1 MKKSLIVS
9 LAATA
14 LIGSVACNSELPVDV
29 LTLGQT
35 QSHPNA
41 IVIDVKDAAVQEV
54 VWLQDGVAMGEMTKV
69 EKVIAPVAKEEG
81 AHNFYI
87 AVPGPDAET
96 VSVVVKAKGGK
107 FNCEL
112 DLTQIVDAQAH
123 RGGMGLMP
131 ENSIPAMKNALD
143 LGVNTLEMDLC
154 VTKDGKVVLS
164 HDPCFE
170 PRYTTKPDGTEM
182 KRGET
187 KYLYHLT
194 YDEIA
199 KYDVG
204 QRYTSSW
211 PEKAC
216 VPAVKPLLTD
226 LITFVENYT
235 KENGLT
241 PVKYNIEIKSDYS
254 SSDGEEGKDW
264 PEYKAF
270 VDVCA
275 PVIASFNLGDRL
287 IVQSFDDRA
296 LNYLHDNYPEFTLSY
311 LIRDHDVDF
320 DKFMGLLDFQPEWL
334 SPPHQNVTAEFLAE
348 AHKRGMKVVTWTVD
362 ETAEIKRL
370 MDLKVDGIISNHPD
384 SLLMMTRGYVDA
396 R

>member
-1 MKKSLIVS
+1 MAALVLAGVVS
-9 LAATA
+9 
-14 LIGSVACNSELPVDV
+14 CNVELPVEV
-29 LTLGQT
+29 FTLGQI

-41 IVIDVKDAAVQEV
+41 IVIDAKDAAVTV
-54 VWLQDGVAMGEMTKV
+54 VTWNQDGQSMGEMTKV
-69 EKVIAPVAKEEG
+69 ENVIAPVAKEEG
-81 AHNFYI
+81 AHNFYV
-87 AVPGPDAET
+87 AVPAPGAEKIT
-96 VSVVVKAKGGK
+96 VSVKAKGGK
-107 FNCEL
+107 GTYEL
-112 DLTQIVDAQAH
+112 DLTDVVDAQAH
-123 RGGMGLMP
+123 RSGMGLMP
-131 ENSIPAMKNALD
+131 ENSLPAVKNALD
-143 LGVNTLEMDLC
+143 LGANTLEMDLC

-182 KRGET
+182 QRGERV
-187 KYLYHLT
+187 YLYHLT

-204 QRYTSSW
+204 MRYTQSW

-216 VPAVKPLLTD
+216 VPAVKPLLKD
-226 LITFVENYT
+226 VITFAETYT

-241 PVKYNIEIKSDYS
+241 PVKYNIEIKSDYTCRN
-254 SSDGEEGKDW
+254 GVEGQDW
-264 PEYKAF
+264 PEYKEF
-270 VDVCA
+270 VDICA
-275 PVIASFNLGDRL
+275 TEIASYNLGDRL

-296 LNYLHDNYPEFTLSY
+296 LNYLHENYPEFTLSY

-320 DKFMGLLDFQPEWL
+320 DKFMSLLNFQPEWL

-348 AHKRGMKVVTWTVD
+348 TRARGMKLVTWTVD
-362 ETAEIKRL
+362 NTQSIKRL

-384 SLLMMTRGYVDA
+384 SLLLCTRGYVDA